1 VRKDEQKT
9 VKLCSTLR
17 EKIRN
22 LYVQGI
28 ESEGGERILF
38 SLDKLAEDHSVG
50 KSTLYRYAKNENWKF
65 QKDQFQESYL
75 QKLDNQRAK
84 ELVTESKKFDTKT
97 INISKQLLNEIGRF
111 IIKSEADDEL
121 TPPMMN
127 QLAEATYKVQKVAK
141 LAMGEATENMSLN
154 AKVSDTE
161 TFREALGML
170 DEIARAKS
178 KVNDSAIH

>member
-1 VRKDEQKT
+1 MRKDEQKT

-28 ESEGGERILF
+28 ENEGGERVLF
-38 SLDKLAEDHSVG
+38 SLDKLAEDHNVG

-97 INISKQLLNEIGRF
+97 INISKQLLNEIGKF
-111 IIKSEADDEL
+111 IIKTEAEEEL

-141 LAMGEATENMSLN
+141 LALGEATENMSLN
-154 AKVSDTE
+154 AKVTDTSA
-161 TFREALGML
+161 FREAMELL
-170 DEIARAKS
+170 DEVADQRR